1 MSNYL
6 AIATVTATLQ
16 RILQAAIQVDVDGA
30 RVTTVK
36 PANLGGGTPE
46 TGVNLF
52 LYQVTSNP
60 IWATSN
66 IPDRLEGKSGAKKS
80 RVGLDL
86 NYLLTF
92 YGNEVELEPQRLLGS
107 VVRTMQDK
115 GAIVSEMIR
124 ETLADSR
131 FSFLGDSD
139 LGDQIEL
146 MQIKPLDLSLDDI
159 SKIWSALQSPLVIS
173 IAYKASVVII
183 EGETPATQAL
193 PVRETGFAATPFF
206 AQPIIERVI
215 SEGGLYQPILADSTV
230 VIRGQRLK
238 GSITKVRFGEELIT
252 PEKVSDKEI
261 ILSLAS
267 VSPEILRSGVQSLQ
281 IVQQTIT
288 VTPPKITG
296 SIESNA
302 AAFVLRP
309 TITQI
314 KVSQL
319 QGSDDEP
326 REANINVKVNI
337 IIGKTQRVVL
347 ILNEKTTINAAAY
360 IFDAPKRRQTNSQSI
375 TFAIKGVKPG
385 EYLVRVQIDGAESLL
400 SMDTDAKSPTFQQ
413 YNSPKV
419 NLTNKR
425 RKARSS

>member
-16 RILQAAIQVDVDGA
+16 RILQGAIQVDVDGA

-36 PANLGGGTPE
+36 PANLGSGTPE

-60 IWATSN
+60 IWAVAN
-66 IPDRLEGKSGAKKS
+66 ISDRLEGKANAKKS
-80 RVGLDL
+80 RIGLDL

-107 VVRTMQDK
+107 VVRTLQDK
-115 GAIVSEMIR
+115 GAIGSEMIR

-139 LGDQIEL
+139 LADQIEL
-146 MQIKPLDLSLDDI
+146 LQIKPLDLSLDDI

-183 EGETPATQAL
+183 EGETPAKQAL

-215 SEGGLYQPILADSTV
+215 SQGGLYQPILADSTLI
-230 VIRGQRLK
+230 IRGQRLK
-238 GSITKVRFGEELIT
+238 GTITKVRFGEEMIT
-252 PEKVSDKEI
+252 PAQISDKEI
-261 ILSLAS
+261 ILPLAS
-267 VSPEILRSGVQSLQ
+267 VSSELLRSGVQSLQ
-281 IVQQTIT
+281 VIHQTIT
-288 VTPPKITG
+288 GTPPIVTG

-309 TITQI
+309 TIIQI

-347 ILNEKTTINAAAY
+347 ILNERTNINPASY

-385 EYLVRVQIDGAESLL
+385 EYLVRVQIDGAESVL
-400 SMDTDAKSPTFQQ
+400 SIDTDKNSPTFQQ
-413 YNSPKV
+413 YNAPKV
-419 NLTNKR
+419 NLSTKR
-425 RKARSS
+425 RKTKSS